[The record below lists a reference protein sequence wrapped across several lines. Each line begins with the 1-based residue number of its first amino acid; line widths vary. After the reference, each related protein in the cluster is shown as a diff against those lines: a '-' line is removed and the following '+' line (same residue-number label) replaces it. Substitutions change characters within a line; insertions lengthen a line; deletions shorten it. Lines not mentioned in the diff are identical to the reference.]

1 MSPFMH
7 TPDPDLIKSYDI
19 AIIGGGVNGCGVA
32 RDAAGRGLKVF
43 LCEKDD
49 LASGTSSRATKLIHG
64 GLRYLEH
71 YEFRL
76 VNEALGERERL
87 WSIAPHIVWPLRLVL
102 PYRKGLRPPWML
114 RAGLFLYDSL
124 GGRNR
129 LPGTKTLNL
138 SEDSAGKPLKLPEDL
153 AYEFSDCWVQD
164 ARLVVLNARDAAIN
178 GADIRPR
185 TECTKARRVDG
196 VWQLELKDVRT
207 GALSTVMAKALVNAA
222 GPWVDGV
229 ENNIIEHDLPGSVR
243 LVQGSH
249 IVVKKLFDHDRA
261 YFFQNPDG
269 RILFA
274 IPYEED
280 FTLIGTTDRDFEG
293 DPGEVTATDEE
304 IVYLCEAVSEY
315 FKKPVT
321 PDQVVWSYSGVR
333 PLFDDGASKAQEATR
348 DFVLQLDD
356 ENGKAP
362 IVSVYGG
369 KLTTYRRLSEEVL
382 EKLRPFVA
390 ELAQKVGW
398 TGRSPL
404 PGGDYAVE
412 KIAEV
417 TGNLEA
423 AYPFLP
429 PRQVRHFMRHY
440 GRDAWK
446 LLGSAKTPDDLGREF
461 GGGLTEAEVSY
472 LRDWEWAETAEDIV
486 WRRTKY
492 GLRMTPVEIEAL
504 DVWLGNQEPTL

>member
-1 MSPFMH
+1 MSTQAPE
-7 TPDPDLIKSYDI
+7 TIKSYDI

-76 VNEALGERERL
+76 VSEALGERERL

-102 PYRKGLRPPWML
+102 PYRKGLRPPWLL

-124 GGRNR
+124 GGRDR
-129 LPGTKTLNL
+129 LPGTRTLDL
-138 SEDSAGKPLKLPEDL
+138 SEDEAGKPLKVHEEL

-164 ARLVVLNARDAAIN
+164 ARLVVLNARDAAVH

-185 TECTKARRVDG
+185 TQCIRARRENDM
-196 VWQLELKDVRT
+196 WRLELKDMQS
-207 GALSTVMAKALVNAA
+207 GAISKIEAKSLVNAA
-222 GPWVDGV
+222 GPWVDVV
-229 ENNIIEHDLPGSVR
+229 ENQVIDHDLPGTVR

-261 YFFQNPDG
+261 YFFQNPDD
-269 RILFA
+269 RVLFA

-280 FTLIGTTDRDFEG
+280 FTLIGTTDRDYTG
-293 DPGEVTATDEE
+293 DPGDVVATGQD
-304 IVYLCEAVSEY
+304 ISYLCDAVSEY

-348 DFVLQLDD
+348 DFVLQLDA
-356 ENGKAP
+356 NQGRAP

-369 KLTTYRRLSEEVL
+369 KMTTYRRLSEEVL
-382 EKLRPFVA
+382 EKLKPYVDGL
-390 ELAQKVGW
+390 EKKEGW

-404 PGGDYAVE
+404 PGGDYDVE
-412 KIAEV
+412 KIGEITRHLA
-417 TGNLEA
+417 TS
-423 AYPFLP
+423 YPFLP
-429 PRQVRHFMRHY
+429 ARQVRHFMRHY
-440 GRDAWK
+440 GKDSWT
-446 LLGSAKTPDDLGREF
+446 LLGKAKEMSDLGRDF
-461 GGGLTEAEVSY
+461 GGGLTEAEVAY
-472 LRDWEWAETAEDIV
+472 LRDWEWAVTASDIV

-492 GLRMTPVEIEAL
+492 GLRMTPAQIEAL
-504 DVWLGNQEPTL
+504 DAWLLSAH